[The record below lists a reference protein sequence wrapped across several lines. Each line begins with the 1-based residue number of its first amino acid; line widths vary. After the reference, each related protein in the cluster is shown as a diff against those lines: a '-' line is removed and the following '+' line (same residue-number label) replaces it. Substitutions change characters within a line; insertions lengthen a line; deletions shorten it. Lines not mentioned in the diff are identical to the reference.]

1 MSLNSNIPDY
11 ILEEYEAL
19 KNPIIE
25 WDNSFEIPNYV
36 FQEIDEYYRLGKPL
50 YKWNNVVALMNL
62 ARMNNSL
69 TKEQMK
75 ILIEKYK

>member
-1 MSLNSNIPDY
+1 MSNKSNIPDY
-11 ILEEYEAL
+11 ILEEFEAL
-19 KNPIIE
+19 NNPIID
-25 WDNSFEIPNYV
+25 WDNSFKIPNYV